1 MQALCAMRA
10 ATVTIAVLAGILSW
24 AVPVPAQEYPAKP
37 VRLIVPFPAGGPVD
51 SIARVVSDKLASLL
65 GQPLVIENRG
75 GAGGVT
81 GTALVAKA
89 EPDGYTIGL
98 TSAGALTI
106 SQAIQDK
113 VPYDPLKDLKLLSLV
128 AITPE
133 VLVIGRGVEARTTAD
148 LIALA
153 KSLPGKLNFAST
165 GKGSMSH
172 LSSELF
178 RLTAGIDIVHVPYS
192 GAAPAVND
200 LLGGHVQLMFADIQ
214 VLLGS
219 VQSGQLRAL
228 GIGGKRR
235 AVPLPDVPTTAELG
249 LPQVE
254 ASNWYGAVLP
264 PATPAAIADKLHAA
278 IVAALRSD
286 EVRGKLVPQGAELVG
301 DTPEEF
307 RAFVVAEIAKWGRV
321 VREAGV
327 KGN

>member
-1 MQALCAMRA
+1 MKAIINLLGS
-10 ATVTIAVLAGILSW
+10 AVLGSVLA
-24 AVPVPAQEYPAKP
+24 AVSLPAHAQEYPTKSIKL
-37 VRLIVPFPAGGPVD
+37 VVPFPAGGPAD
-51 SIARVVSDKLASLL
+51 TIARTFSEKFSALM
-65 GQPLVIENRG
+65 GQPVVIENRG

-81 GTALVAKA
+81 GIAQVAKSDA
-89 EPDGYTIGL
+89 DGYTLGIA
-98 TSAGALTI
+98 SAGALAI
-106 SQAIQDK
+106 SAALGDK
-113 VPYDPLKDLKLLSLV
+113 MPYDPLKDLTLITQVASVPELLVVGPQLPAKTLAELV
-128 AITPE
+128 
-133 VLVIGRGVEARTTAD
+133 
-148 LIALA
+148 ALA
-153 KSLPGKLNFAST
+153 KSQPGKLNFAST

-172 LSSELF
+172 LSCELF

-219 VQSGQLRAL
+219 VQSGQLKAL
-228 GIGGKRR
+228 GIGGKQR
-235 AVPLPDVPTTAELG
+235 AVPLPYVPTTAEIG

-278 IVAALRSD
+278 IVAALRSE
-286 EVRGKLVPQGAELVG
+286 EVKGKLVPQGAELVG
-301 DTPEEF
+301 DKPDEF